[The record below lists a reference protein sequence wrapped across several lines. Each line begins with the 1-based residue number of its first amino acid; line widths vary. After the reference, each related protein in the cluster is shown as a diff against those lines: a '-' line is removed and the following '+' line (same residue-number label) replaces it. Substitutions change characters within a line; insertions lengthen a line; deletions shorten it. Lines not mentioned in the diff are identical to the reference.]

1 VSNDSGVWKG
11 VWEVT
16 VRPTI
21 GPLDQ
26 RARLRQIGRAGNA
39 VVRGV
44 RGAALESA
52 WSVAHLAI
60 YPLGLIRESA
70 LPTPERF
77 SLQGLPPIQRG
88 LMIADVAAAGT
99 PILLVH
105 GLVDNRSIFA
115 VLRRAL
121 RRRGFG
127 RVMALNYSL
136 FTDDIRSAARRLAEV
151 VEELCADTGYER
163 IHVVGHSMG
172 GLIARYYVQRLG
184 GDDRV
189 HTLVTLGAPHGGT
202 ILAKV
207 VPHRLFR
214 QLCPGSDIVAELAGP
229 ARGCRTRLVAIWTD
243 LDHIVLPRSAALIE
257 HADLRARNILVRGVG
272 HMSLPVHGAVV
283 HEICTALARLDH
295 EGHTLAPGATSITSS
310 SGSTGRPRRVVR
322 TADSAITKAN

>member
-1 VSNDSGVWKG
+1 MKASG
-11 VWEVT
+11 VT

-21 GPLDQ
+21 VHLDHL
-26 RARLRQIGRAGNA
+26 ARLRDIGRLGNV

-52 WSVAHLAI
+52 WSAAHLAI

-70 LPTPERF
+70 LPTAQRF
-77 SLQGLPPIQRG
+77 SLQGMRPAQRG
-88 LMIADVAAAGT
+88 LVISDVATAGT

-127 RVMALNYSL
+127 RVVALNYSL

-189 HTLVTLGAPHGGT
+189 HTLVTLGTPHGGT
-202 ILAKV
+202 VLAKA

-214 QLCPGSDIVAELAGP
+214 QLCPDSDVVAELAQP

-243 LDHIVLPRSAALIE
+243 LDHIVLPRSAALVK
-257 HADLRARNILVRGVG
+257 HSDLRARNVLVRGVG
-272 HMSLPVHGAVV
+272 HMSLPVHGGVV
-283 HEICTALARLDH
+283 HEICIALAQLDQ
-295 EGHTLAPGATSITSS
+295 EGHTVAPGVTSISS
-310 SGSTGRPRRVVR
+310 RSGSAGRRGKVVR
-322 TADSAITKAN
+322 TVESAITKAN